1 MFCKS
6 KLIAAPAAL
15 LIGLSLLLSSAA
27 QASNPFV
34 QPTAPKVHSA
44 GAGAHGSYCQQ
55 HPRVAR
61 CKKTSN
67 PPAGGGSSA
76 SAPAPAAPKPKSSN
90 SFWNSTFNIGPLIM
104 IIQTFGGFILAIA
117 PILITLS
124 YVVCAFLWV
133 SAGSSEKM
141 VRMARSQFVATTIS
155 FALIA
160 GYFVFKKLVMLLA
173 GGAFG

>member
-1 MFCKS
+1 
-6 KLIAAPAAL
+6 
-15 LIGLSLLLSSAA
+15 
-27 QASNPFV
+27 
-34 QPTAPKVHSA
+34 
-44 GAGAHGSYCQQ
+44 
-55 HPRVAR
+55 
-61 CKKTSN
+61 
-67 PPAGGGSSA
+67 
-76 SAPAPAAPKPKSSN
+76 
-90 SFWNSTFNIGPLIM
+90 M